1 MNSNRWKVIYL
12 VRDPRAI
19 MASRAPLSWC
29 QDDPAC
35 QDVRHLCSNMQR
47 DLSLLESLKT
57 RNPERYY
64 LLNYEEF
71 TKDVFIETDKL
82 FDFLGLTV
90 TAPVKIF
97 LDTHTRKTDQSE
109 SNPYSTSRLSKNV
122 ASAWRNRLSSQ
133 NISDISSNC
142 LAVLK
147 YLNYPLF

>member
-1 MNSNRWKVIYL
+1 VIYL

-47 DLSLLESLKT
+47 DLNLLESLKI

-71 TKDVFIETDKL
+71 TKDVGIGTEKL
-82 FDFLGLTV
+82 FKFLGLTV

-97 LDTHTRKTDQSE
+97 LDTHTRRETDEAE
-109 SNPYSTSRLSKNV
+109 SDPYSTRRLSKNV

-133 NISDISSNC
+133 NISDISSKC
-142 LAVLK
+142 LDVLK

>member
-1 MNSNRWKVIYL
+1 MIYL

-35 QDVRHLCSNMQR
+35 QDVDHLCSNMVR
-47 DLSLLESLKT
+47 DLNLLESLKT

-64 LLNYEEF
+64 LLNFEEF

-90 TAPVKIF
+90 TPTVKIF
-97 LDTHTRKTDQSE
+97 LDTHTRRKTDETE
-109 SNPYSTSRLSKNV
+109 SDPYSTSRLSKNV

-133 NISDISSNC
+133 NVSDISSKC
-142 LAVLK
+142 LDVLK